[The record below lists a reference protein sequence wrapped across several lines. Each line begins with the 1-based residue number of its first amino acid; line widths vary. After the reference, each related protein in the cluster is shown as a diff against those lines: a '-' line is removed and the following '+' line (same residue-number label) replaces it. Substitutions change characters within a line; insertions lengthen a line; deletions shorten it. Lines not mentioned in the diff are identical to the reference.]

1 MKGAVII
8 VAGGT
13 GSRMQSTLPK
23 QFIELKGKPI
33 LLHTLEKFYSY
44 DTSLQLIV
52 VMHPDYVEYWKDL
65 CRTLGFTVKHD
76 VVAGGKERFFSVKSG
91 LARLRD
97 DIEVVAV
104 HDAVRPLFSAQTLS
118 NCFDALKNHRAVVPA
133 IPLIDSIREV
143 DEKGNRHVDRSRYKL
158 VQTPQCFDRQLLEK
172 SYLQEYKKTFTDD
185 ASVVESVDQSIFLVD
200 GNQENVKITTS
211 SDLLFCESIFS

>member
-76 VVAGGKERFFSVKSG
+76 VVAGGKERFFSVKNG

-104 HDAVRPLFSAQTLS
+104 HDAVRPLVSAQTLS